1 MGKTIDDIVV
11 IDRHDYDEL
20 VTKANMTNAEIE
32 ERAQRVFLNR
42 NEIPVRIVFNQWA
55 NCKNFE
61 AAIRFERGWEQR
73 NDGAFLDVLESQ
85 IDDWMKENMR
95 KYSEEM
101 REINATERDCKGLRK
116 QVANLQ
122 DSKSKLQSRFSIL
135 LGYTIII
142 TIILIWLSLL
152 LTSGLKGLIE

>member
-1 MGKTIDDIVV
+1 MSKTIDDIVV

-20 VTKANMTNAEIE
+20 VKRADMTKSEIE
-32 ERAQRVFLNR
+32 ERAQLVFRNK
-42 NEIPVRIVFNQWA
+42 NEIPVRIKFDQWA

-61 AAIRFERGWEQR
+61 APISFERGWEQR
-73 NDGAFLDVLESQ
+73 NDWAFLDVLESQ

-101 REINATERDCKGLRK
+101 RKINVAERDCKGLRK

-122 DSKSKLQSRFSIL
+122 ESKSRLKSRFSIL
-135 LGYTIII
+135 LGYTIIVTI
-142 TIILIWLSLL
+142 TLIWLSLL
-152 LTSGLKGLIE
+152 LTSGLKNLLQ